1 MKMRAV
7 LRYRHIPHRWVLRNS
22 KWDDLPTP
30 PVPVIPVLAW
40 PDGQGGY
47 SDVMVDSSPQ
57 ITRLEAEYEERKKH
71 HSQGR
76 GISVHRFPS

>member
-1 MKMRAV
+1 M
-7 LRYRHIPHRWVLRNS
+7 VLRNS

-57 ITRLEAEYEERKKH
+57 ITRLEANTKKEASFLTTEH
-71 HSQGR
+71 
-76 GISVHRFPS
+76 